1 MDVKETKM
9 KTQDIKD
16 MGQALQQV
24 QESAKA
30 ALAKK
35 LAKASASSEKGKAAV
50 TLPKAPFDIPKK
62 DTKDEGYGSM
72 VSPAA
77 KKAIDARVAANT
89 AALKAKGKNADGS
102 PMKKEAL
109 KGDQHKLDHDKDGD
123 IDAADFKKLRNK
135 KKGEKSEVK
144 PRQETD
150 TDKGEATAENLLRIE
165 AVDDDDD
172 DRPHTHALVDK
183 KGTAHGFA
191 PWKLYDGSHHLV
203 TNRAGMRVATSDDH
217 AFAKK
222 MAKNR
227 GGSVITTKAVKLKKP
242 MDHADA
248 KKLVGKSIKGHYHEA
263 TESPKWPVYARIMEK
278 QSHTAG
284 ATAPEEMDSKDSPSA
299 KKMKKDHKPE
309 VDDTEAKGHVDAAE
323 AGRKGPS
330 AKARPNDNMKG
341 DKNVVNP
348 VKGAVTNGSN

>member
-9 KTQDIKD
+9 KTQNIKD
-16 MGQALQQV
+16 MGLALQQV

-62 DTKDEGYGSM
+62 G
-72 VSPAA
+72 
-77 KKAIDARVAANT
+77 AN
-89 AALKAKGKNADGS
+89 
-102 PMKKEAL
+102 EAL

-123 IDAADFKKLRNK
+123 IDAADFKKLRAK

-150 TDKGEATAENLLRIE
+150 TDKGQATAE
-165 AVDDDDD
+165 
-172 DRPHTHALVDK
+172 K
-183 KGTAHGFA
+183 
-191 PWKLYDGSHHLV
+191 
-203 TNRAGMRVATSDDH
+203 
-217 AFAKK
+217 
-222 MAKNR
+222 
-227 GGSVITTKAVKLKKP
+227 
-242 MDHADA
+242 
-248 KKLVGKSIKGHYHEA
+248 
-263 TESPKWPVYARIMEK
+263 TESTKWPVYARIMEK

-309 VDDTEAKGHVDAAE
+309 VNDTEAKGHVDAAE

>member
-1 MDVKETKM
+1 M
-9 KTQDIKD
+9 KTQDIKN

-24 QESAKA
+24 QESSKA

-72 VSPAA
+72 VSPETRARV
-77 KKAIDARVAANT
+77 KADVAANM
-89 AALKAKGKNADGS
+89 AKIKAKGGQAAVDKSTDITKVKGYTS
-102 PMKKEAL
+102 PKKVKSEAL
-109 KGDQHKLDHDKDGD
+109 KGDQHKLDHDDDGD

-150 TDKGEATAENLLRIE
+150 TDKGQATAEK
-165 AVDDDDD
+165 
-172 DRPHTHALVDK
+172 T
-183 KGTAHGFA
+183 
-191 PWKLYDGSHHLV
+191 
-203 TNRAGMRVATSDDH
+203 
-217 AFAKK
+217 
-222 MAKNR
+222 
-227 GGSVITTKAVKLKKP
+227 
-242 MDHADA
+242 
-248 KKLVGKSIKGHYHEA
+248 EA
-263 TESPKWPVYARIMEK
+263 TRWPVYARIMEK
-278 QSHTAG
+278 
-284 ATAPEEMDSKDSPSA
+284 ATHKGGGTPPEEMDSKDSPSA

-309 VDDTEAKGHVDAAE
+309 VNDTEEKGHVDAAE

>member
-9 KTQDIKD
+9 KTQDIKN

-24 QESAKA
+24 QESSKA

-62 DTKDEGYGSM
+62 D
-72 VSPAA
+72 
-77 KKAIDARVAANT
+77 AN
-89 AALKAKGKNADGS
+89 
-102 PMKKEAL
+102 EAL
-109 KGDQHKLDHDKDGD
+109 KGDQHKLDHDDDGD
-123 IDAADFKKLRNK
+123 IDAADFAKLRKK

-150 TDKGEATAENLLRIE
+150 ADKGQATAE
-165 AVDDDDD
+165 
-172 DRPHTHALVDK
+172 K
-183 KGTAHGFA
+183 
-191 PWKLYDGSHHLV
+191 
-203 TNRAGMRVATSDDH
+203 
-217 AFAKK
+217 
-222 MAKNR
+222 
-227 GGSVITTKAVKLKKP
+227 
-242 MDHADA
+242 
-248 KKLVGKSIKGHYHEA
+248 
-263 TESPKWPVYARIMEK
+263 TESAHWPVYARIMEK
-278 QSHTAG
+278 ARGDHTKG

-309 VDDTEAKGHVDAAE
+309 VNDTEEKGHVDAAE

>member
-9 KTQDIKD
+9 KTQDIKN

-62 DTKDEGYGSM
+62 D
-72 VSPAA
+72 
-77 KKAIDARVAANT
+77 AN
-89 AALKAKGKNADGS
+89 
-102 PMKKEAL
+102 EAL
-109 KGDQHKLDHDKDGD
+109 KGDQHKLDHDDDGD
-123 IDAADFKKLRNK
+123 IDAADFKKLRSK

-144 PRQETD
+144 TRQETD
-150 TDKGEATAENLLRIE
+150 TDKGQATAEK
-165 AVDDDDD
+165 
-172 DRPHTHALVDK
+172 T
-183 KGTAHGFA
+183 
-191 PWKLYDGSHHLV
+191 
-203 TNRAGMRVATSDDH
+203 
-217 AFAKK
+217 
-222 MAKNR
+222 
-227 GGSVITTKAVKLKKP
+227 
-242 MDHADA
+242 
-248 KKLVGKSIKGHYHEA
+248 EA
-263 TESPKWPVYARIMEK
+263 TRWPVYARIMEK
-278 QSHTAG
+278 AAHKGGGTP
-284 ATAPEEMDSKDSPSA
+284 PEEMDSKDSPSA

-309 VDDTEAKGHVDAAE
+309 VNDTEAKGHVDAAE

>member
-24 QESAKA
+24 QESSKA

-123 IDAADFKKLRNK
+123 IDAADFKKLRSK

-144 PRQETD
+144 PRQEPD
-150 TDKGEATAENLLRIE
+150 TEKG
-165 AVDDDDD
+165 
-172 DRPHTHALVDK
+172 
-183 KGTAHGFA
+183 KGDA
-191 PWKLYDGSHHLV
+191 PMEK
-203 TNRAGMRVATSDDH
+203 
-217 AFAKK
+217 
-222 MAKNR
+222 
-227 GGSVITTKAVKLKKP
+227 
-242 MDHADA
+242 
-248 KKLVGKSIKGHYHEA
+248 
-263 TESPKWPVYARIMEK
+263 TESTRWPIYARIMEK
-278 QSHTAG
+278 KSHTAG
-284 ATAPEEMDSKDSPSA
+284 ATPPEEMDSKENPGG
-299 KKMKKDHKPE
+299 KKMRKDMKADNPD
-309 VDDTEAKGHVDAAE
+309 VDDTESKSHQDAAD
-323 AGRKGPS
+323 AGRKGPGM
-330 AKARPNDNMKG
+330 KARSNDNMKG
-341 DKNVVNP
+341 DKAIVNP
-348 VKGAVTNGSN
+348 VKGAVTSGSN